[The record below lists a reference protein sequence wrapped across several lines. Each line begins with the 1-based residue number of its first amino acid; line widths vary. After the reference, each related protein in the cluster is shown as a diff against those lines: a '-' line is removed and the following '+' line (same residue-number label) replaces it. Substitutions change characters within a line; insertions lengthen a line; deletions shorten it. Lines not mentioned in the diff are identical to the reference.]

1 MKLFLK
7 ILGGIIALLV
17 VFVIALN
24 LYLTDDRLKEI
35 IMPRLNEMSGRE
47 IQVERISYTLFRTF
61 PSFGLVIEKL
71 DVPDTDSRAG
81 NGEARSGMEARSD
94 SEDSPRSLASVDE
107 LLVTVELFPLIRG
120 NVNVSRLDVIR
131 PNFNYVIYEDGRTN
145 LDSLLEFME
154 ADEEPEEVTEAQA
167 GTQIDLELIRVRE
180 GRITYNDHSTRTYVS
195 MRGFESDISLTYGE
209 LLTTDVDA
217 SVEALSVTY
226 EGDQLI
232 ANLPVSLS
240 QRSVV
245 DMENER
251 VSIETGRLNI
261 RGLDLDL
268 EGEIAEWSA
277 DAMFLDLRLNSSS
290 DDFAALLEMVPD
302 NFKEDLEGVTTRGS
316 LVLNATI
323 NGRLGE
329 DQIPEFELELGV
341 DDGFIQ
347 YPGVDSAIEDITI
360 RVVANNSIANIE
372 TFRARA
378 DINSVEGSGVINNPL
393 EDDADFRLG
402 FFLDLDLGTI
412 RNFYPLD
419 DVELS
424 GKMEM
429 SANATGT
436 LADAENAEF
445 SARIQLEDGYV
456 KYVDLDEPIRDMFVT
471 LNATER
477 RIDIESF
484 SARAAENTLSL
495 SGNITDPLDE
505 ERTRFDLRASIF
517 MDLATIPQFY
527 PIDEDTLQMRGEF
540 RFDGSAAG
548 RLADVENANIDG
560 DASLANGFISYH
572 ELPRALEEIT
582 FDARL
587 TRDRIQLRSSR
598 VRTGGNNFTADGT
611 INDYLADEPRLNLN
625 ISGEF
630 NLAEL
635 TDYIEIGPYLSEISG
650 RANVDLQVQGPP
662 MTPENLSFVGLFRMN
677 DFNAAGDSLPQP
689 IRDLNA
695 NMVFSQNHVELRQ
708 FTMNMGESDFSFTGE
723 LRNYMRLIDENS
735 SELATLNAT
744 FRSEKLNVDEI
755 YEYVPP
761 PEDAE
766 PVPFPIVLPN
776 LAMNLNVEIGELIF
790 VGVPIRE
797 IRGEVATTDREIR
810 INGAHASM
818 FDGSAS
824 GNVIWEVPDPE
835 NTRIT
840 FNGSVEGVQME
851 EFFKQV
857 KPAGL
862 DDIHQ
867 YFSGRFSMAI
877 EYVSEMDVFLD
888 PVIPTMVSAGT
899 FSMERARMRN
909 HPTQARA
916 ADLLRTN
923 ELRDLRLDD
932 LNSSFT
938 IENSVMTLTNFN
950 LTSREIGLELNG
962 TQHLENDE
970 IRYSAVVVLPGN
982 LANNLTPVITQEGV
996 NALKREDGKVPI
1008 PLRIRGTTDSPS
1020 VGLDNDEIQ
1029 SRIADYLRDQA
1040 SDAVRNRLRNL
1051 FGN

>member
-7 ILGGIIALLV
+7 ILGGFVVLIVVFLIALS
-17 VFVIALN
+17 F
-24 LYLTDDRLKEI
+24 YLTDERLKEI

-71 DVPDTDSRAG
+71 DVPDTDPQARD
-81 NGEARSGMEARSD
+81 GEPRRTIEGQNND
-94 SEDSPRSLASVDE
+94 GPRSLASVDE
-107 LLVTVELFPLIRG
+107 ILVSVDLIPLISG
-120 NVNVSRLDVIR
+120 NVNVSRLDVNT
-131 PNFNYVIYEDGRTN
+131 PYFNYVIYEDGRTN
-145 LDSLLEFME
+145 LDSLIEFME
-154 ADEEPEEVTEAQA
+154 ADEDVAETEAT
-167 GTQIDLELIRVRE
+167 TQIDLQSIRVRN
-180 GRITYNDHSTRTYVS
+180 GSISYNDHSTRTYVV
-195 MRGFESDISLTYGE
+195 MRGFESDISLSYGE

-251 VSIETGRLNI
+251 VTIESGRLNI
-261 RGLDLDL
+261 RGLDLDM
-268 EGEIAEWSA
+268 EGEVAEWGS
-277 DAMFLDLRLNSSS
+277 DALFMDLRINSSS

-302 NFKEDLEGVTTRGS
+302 EYKEDLEGVTTRGS

-329 DQIPEFELELGV
+329 DQIPDFDLELGV

-347 YPGVDSAIEDITI
+347 YPNVDSPIEDINI
-360 RVVANNSIANIE
+360 RIVANNSIATIE
-372 TFRARA
+372 TFRAKA
-378 DINSVEGSGVINNPL
+378 DINSLEVSGVINNPL

-402 FFLDLDLGTI
+402 FNMDLDLGTI

-419 DVELS
+419 DMELS
-424 GKMEM
+424 GKMQM
-429 SANATGT
+429 SGNALGV
-436 LADAENAEF
+436 LNDAENAEF
-445 SARIQLEDGYV
+445 SARVQLENGYV
-456 KYVDLDEPIRDMFVT
+456 KYVDLEEPIRDMFVT
-471 LNATER
+471 LNATEQR
-477 RIDIESF
+477 VDIESF

-495 SGNITDPLDE
+495 SGNITNPLDE
-505 ERTRFDLRASIF
+505 ERTTFDLTANIF
-517 MDLATIPQFY
+517 MDLASIPKFY
-527 PIDEDTLQMRGEF
+527 PIDEDTLSMRGEF
-540 RFDGSAAG
+540 RFDGTASG
-548 RLADVENANIDG
+548 RLADVENANVNG
-560 DASLANGFISYH
+560 DMSLANGYISYH
-572 ELPRALEEIT
+572 ELPRALEEIA

-587 TRDRIQLRSSR
+587 TRDRIQVRSSR
-598 VRTGGNNFTADGT
+598 VKTGGNNFTANGD
-611 INDYLADEPRLNLN
+611 INDYLADQPRLNMN
-625 ISGEF
+625 ITGEF
-630 NLAEL
+630 NVAEI
-635 TDYIEIGPYLSEISG
+635 TDYVEIGPYLSEVSG
-650 RANVDLQVQGPP
+650 KANVDLRVQGPP

-695 NMVFSQNHVELRQ
+695 NMVFSQAHVELRQ
-708 FTMNMGESDFSFTGE
+708 FTMNMGESDFSFAGE
-723 LRNYMRLIDENS
+723 LRNYMRLIDENT

-744 FRSEKLNVDEI
+744 FTSNKLNVDEI

-761 PEDAE
+761 PEDEE
-766 PVPFPIVLPN
+766 PVPFPIELPK
-776 LAMNLNVEIGELIF
+776 LAMNMEIEIGELIF
-790 VGVPIRE
+790 VGVPITN
-797 IRGEVATTDREIR
+797 ISGTLATTDREIR
-810 INGAHASM
+810 INNAVAQM

-824 GNVIWEVPDPE
+824 GNVIWEVPEPE

-840 FNGSVEGVQME
+840 FNGSLEGVQME
-851 EFFKQV
+851 EFFEQV

-862 DDIHQ
+862 DDLHQ
-867 YFSGRFSMAI
+867 YFSGRFSADI
-877 EYVSEMDVFLD
+877 EYVSDMDVFLD
-888 PVIPTMVSAGT
+888 PVIPSIVSAGT
-899 FSMERARMRN
+899 FSMEQARMRN
-909 HPTQARA
+909 HPTQVRA
-916 ADLLRTN
+916 ADLLRTP
-923 ELRDLRLDD
+923 EIRDLRLDD

-938 IENSVMTLTNFN
+938 IGNSVMTLTDFN

-962 TQHLENDE
+962 TQHLENEE

-1008 PLRIRGTTDSPS
+1008 PLRIRGTTESPS